1 MARQTTKKKVES
13 PEVRADVIAEE
24 IKNERG
30 VDALHAEILR
40 LQNVI
45 VDKDRAIKNL
55 QTANETL
62 SDELSKARNK

>member
-24 IKNERG
+24 IKSERG
-30 VDALHAEILR
+30 LDALHAEILR
-40 LQNVI
+40 LNGII
-45 VDKDRAIKNL
+45 VEKDRVIKSL
-55 QTANETL
+55 QTANEDL